1 MPHAVAAAA
10 SATVGSITDQVLVR
24 PSQIEHTTADGTNS
38 AATSRAGLTWRCTAS
53 EDSANRPAT
62 VPNVE
67 NAPNRTQTSA
77 TPNGQRRRH
86 HSEMQ
91 QRAPSATSVATRPE
105 VIRLAASSTVTRRM
119 RAPSAAAMTKAPAST
134 DQSRA
139 VLGATSSG
147 CAASLGASI
156 AAGAVCAHHLR
167 SQDMVRSYGSGPPCN
182 IDERRQCNRRKNKR
196 RKRPASLRTSD
207 RGRPPDAAAHRPV
220 QAGHMITTTAL
231 TKSYNKMPVVRDVS
245 LRCEPGTITGFLGA
259 NGAGKSTTLKMIV
272 GLVRPDRGTATIDG
286 RPFVELPNPTRV
298 VGTLLDASA
307 MHPGRSGR
315 ATLTIAARLAGV
327 HTRRVEHLLDLVGIA
342 DAAEKRVGTY
352 SLGMRQR
359 LGVAQALVG
368 EPRVLILDEPAN
380 GLDPDGI
387 AWMRTLLRDFADHG
401 GTVLLSSHLLH
412 EVQATADHLVV
423 VSGGAVVAAGRLD
436 DLLASST
443 ILVRSPDPV
452 ALAAA
457 LQAARIDYVAGPDD
471 VLTVDVS
478 GGRVTTE
485 VVAGVARDHQVL
497 LTELRRSETNG
508 LEQLFFS
515 LTAAKAAP
523 HQEAAA

>member
-1 MPHAVAAAA
+1 
-10 SATVGSITDQVLVR
+10 
-24 PSQIEHTTADGTNS
+24 
-38 AATSRAGLTWRCTAS
+38 
-53 EDSANRPAT
+53 
-62 VPNVE
+62 
-67 NAPNRTQTSA
+67 
-77 TPNGQRRRH
+77 
-86 HSEMQ
+86 
-91 QRAPSATSVATRPE
+91 
-105 VIRLAASSTVTRRM
+105 
-119 RAPSAAAMTKAPAST
+119 
-134 DQSRA
+134 
-139 VLGATSSG
+139 
-147 CAASLGASI
+147 
-156 AAGAVCAHHLR
+156 
-167 SQDMVRSYGSGPPCN
+167 
-182 IDERRQCNRRKNKR
+182 
-196 RKRPASLRTSD
+196 
-207 RGRPPDAAAHRPV
+207 
-220 QAGHMITTTAL
+220 MITTTAL
-231 TKSYNKMPVVRDVS
+231 TKSYKEAPVVRDVS
-245 LRCEPGTITGFLGA
+245 LRCEPGTVTGFLGA

-298 VGTLLDASA
+298 VGMLLDASA

-327 HTRRVEHLLDLVGIA
+327 PARRVEHLLDLVGIA

-359 LGVAQALVG
+359 LGIAQALIG
-368 EPRVLILDEPAN
+368 EPGALILDEPAN
-380 GLDPDGI
+380 GLDPEGI

-423 VSGGAVVAAGRLD
+423 ISGGAVVAAGRLD

-443 ILVRSPDPV
+443 ILVRSPDPG

-457 LQAARIDYVAGPDD
+457 LQVARIGYVAGPGDA
-471 VLTVDVS
+471 LTVEVS

-485 VVAGVARDHQVL
+485 VLAGVARDHQVL
-497 LTELRRSETNG
+497 LTELRQSETNE

-523 HQEAAA
+523 LQETAA

>member
-1 MPHAVAAAA
+1 M
-10 SATVGSITDQVLVR
+10 T
-24 PSQIEHTTADGTNS
+24 
-38 AATSRAGLTWRCTAS
+38 RA
-53 EDSANRPAT
+53 
-62 VPNVE
+62 
-67 NAPNRTQTSA
+67 
-77 TPNGQRRRH
+77 
-86 HSEMQ
+86 
-91 QRAPSATSVATRPE
+91 
-105 VIRLAASSTVTRRM
+105 
-119 RAPSAAAMTKAPAST
+119 
-134 DQSRA
+134 
-139 VLGATSSG
+139 
-147 CAASLGASI
+147 
-156 AAGAVCAHHLR
+156 
-167 SQDMVRSYGSGPPCN
+167 YGSGRRCN
-182 IDERRQCNRRKNKR
+182 IDESRHCNQRKARRRE
-196 RKRPASLRTSD
+196 RPASLRTSD
-207 RGRPPDAAAHRPV
+207 HGRPPDAPAHRAV
-220 QAGHMITTTAL
+220 QSGHMITTTAL
-231 TKSYNKMPVVRDVS
+231 TKSYKKVPVVRDVS

-327 HTRRVEHLLDLVGIA
+327 PTGRVEHLLDLVGIT

-359 LGVAQALVG
+359 LGIAQALIG
-368 EPRVLILDEPAN
+368 EPAALILDEPAN

-401 GTVLLSSHLLH
+401 GTVVLSSHLLH

-423 VSGGAVVAAGRLD
+423 ISNGAVVAAGRLD

-457 LQAARIDYVAGPDD
+457 LQAARIDYIAGPDD
-471 VLTVDVS
+471 ALTVDIS
-478 GGRVTTE
+478 SGRVTTE

-515 LTAAKAAP
+515 LTAAKAAAP
-523 HQEAAA
+523 QEAAA